1 MRVKV
6 CSFIIPWFHFFL
18 LQLCVQRLGSLLP
31 VKIPILSSVLVL
43 QVNSSILYQTFLLYQ
58 NKRLNFDEE
67 LQGGTWRNGKGS
79 AQSPPPTPAGAAG
92 TWCRPLPST
101 AWHGAR
107 AGRQAKEPA
116 LVLMHAAATLKLL

>member
-43 QVNSSILYQTFLLYQ
+43 Q
-58 NKRLNFDEE
+58 
-67 LQGGTWRNGKGS
+67 GS
-79 AQSPPPTPAGAAG
+79 AQSPVAPPSPEAAG
-92 TWCRPLPST
+92 TWCWPLPGT
-101 AWHGAR
+101 AWRGLGPGQ
-107 AGRQAKEPA
+107 AGSLPWS
-116 LVLMHAAATLKLL
+116 HCTLLPLWSCSR

>member
-1 MRVKV
+1 QVKV

-43 QVNSSILYQTFLLYQ
+43 QVNSLILYQAFLLYQ

-67 LQGGTWRNGKGS
+67 LQYYTW
-79 AQSPPPTPAGAAG
+79 
-92 TWCRPLPST
+92 
-101 AWHGAR
+101 
-107 AGRQAKEPA
+107 
-116 LVLMHAAATLKLL
+116 KLLLEVKKINKKLRDCNQISTLIFLSARF